1 MSNFYL
7 TFDYSERTVTFAPK
21 ENALIVSTLPSS
33 SSLSTGAIVG
43 ITLGS
48 LAGLIFIVVITVYCY
63 HRNKKNQEVKHVYIS
78 DVEANEWNLANDLLK
93 EN

>member
-7 TFDYSERTVTFAPK
+7 TFDYSARTVTFAPK
-21 ENALIVSTLPSS
+21 ENALIVSTPPSS
-33 SSLSTGAIVG
+33 SSLSSGAIVG

-63 HRNKKNQEVKHVYIS
+63 HRNKKNQEVKQVFIS
-78 DVEANEWNLANDLLK
+78 DVEENE
-93 EN
+93 